1 MCEYSFSE
9 SLDSTGVR
17 KDSATDSGPPAS
29 GSLGVM
35 PELKTVCVFCGSNVG
50 SHPAYTAAAEQLG
63 ALLARRQ
70 IGLVYGGGKVG
81 LMGKIADAVLS
92 AGGRVTGVIP
102 QALMLKEIGH
112 DGLTELKIVNS
123 MHERK
128 ALMAE
133 LADGFI
139 ALPGGFGTLDEFCE
153 ILTWSQL
160 GLHHKPCGLL
170 NVNGYYDHFSRLL
183 DHAVDEQFLRPLHR
197 AMVISDND
205 PEGLLIR
212 MMEYEAPL
220 TGKWIDRSET

>member
-1 MCEYSFSE
+1 M
-9 SLDSTGVR
+9 L
-17 KDSATDSGPPAS
+17 
-29 GSLGVM
+29 
-35 PELKTVCVFCGSNVG
+35 
-50 SHPAYTAAAEQLG
+50 AERG
-63 ALLARRQ
+63 

-81 LMGKIADAVLS
+81 LMGKLADAALS
-92 AGGRVTGVIP
+92 AGGRAMGVIP
-102 QALMLKEIGH
+102 QALLIKEIGH
-112 DGLTELKIVNS
+112 EHLTELKIVNS

-153 ILTWSQL
+153 ILTWAQL

-170 NVNGYYDHFSRLL
+170 NVNGYYDHFSRFL

-197 AMVISDND
+197 AMVIADHD
-205 PEGLLIR
+205 PEMLLER
-212 MMEYEAPL
+212 MMEYEAPV